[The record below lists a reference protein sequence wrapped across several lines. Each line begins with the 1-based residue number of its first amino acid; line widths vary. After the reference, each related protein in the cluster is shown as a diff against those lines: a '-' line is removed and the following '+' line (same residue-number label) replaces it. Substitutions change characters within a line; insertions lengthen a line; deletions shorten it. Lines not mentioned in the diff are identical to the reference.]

1 MKNIRLILLI
11 ILTFLSV
18 NIFSQIKLPKLISDG
33 VIFQRNT
40 EIKIWGWA
48 SANEMIELTFK
59 EKTYKTQANK
69 NGEWTILLPSQ
80 KAGGPFDMV
89 FRANNE
95 ITLKDILFGD
105 VWICSGQSNMEL
117 TMERVKEKYG
127 DVIKNSKNTN
137 IRQFLVP
144 DKYDFKFE
152 NQDLDA
158 GNWESASPE
167 SLLNFSAVAYFFAKE
182 LNEKYQVP
190 IGIINAALGGSP
202 VEAWMSEST
211 LKKFPE
217 AYNKLQKFKD
227 DNLIT
232 KIQEIDK
239 NRSDNWY
246 NVLNNN
252 DQGLVNS
259 PNWNEPNI
267 NDADWKT
274 MSIPGYWS
282 NNFVGNINGVVWFR
296 KEIEIPKSMVGKTAK
311 LWLGRIVDQDYAYI
325 NGELIGTT
333 GYQYPPRRY
342 TVNSTILKEGKN
354 TIAIRVI
361 NNSGKGGFVLDKP
374 YYLAAGN
381 DTIDLKGEWKYKFGK
396 TMEPLEN
403 QTFIRFQPGGLYNKM
418 IAPLLNFKIK
428 GAIWYQGEAN
438 TSNTSDYRETFRAMI
453 NSWRQN
459 WKQGDFPFIFVQL
472 PNFMEE
478 TKEPTESNWAE
489 LRQAQLETLSV
500 QNTGMVVSIDLGEWN
515 DIHPLNKY
523 DVGKRLALQAQ
534 KLAFNEHNVFAENP
548 IPKKFVFKRK
558 KVVIYFKNIGNGL
571 IAKDDKK
578 LHYFSISS
586 DGKNYVWAE
595 AKIKGNKVVVWND
608 GIKNPFIV
616 RYAWADN
623 PSSANLYTKDGLPAS
638 PFEIK
643 KRIKPTAN
651 IVYK

>member
-11 ILTFLSV
+11 ILTFLSA

-232 KIQEIDK
+232 KIQ
-239 NRSDNWY
+239 
-246 NVLNNN
+246 
-252 DQGLVNS
+252 
-259 PNWNEPNI
+259 
-267 NDADWKT
+267 
-274 MSIPGYWS
+274 
-282 NNFVGNINGVVWFR
+282 
-296 KEIEIPKSMVGKTAK
+296 
-311 LWLGRIVDQDYAYI
+311 
-325 NGELIGTT
+325 
-333 GYQYPPRRY
+333 
-342 TVNSTILKEGKN
+342 
-354 TIAIRVI
+354 
-361 NNSGKGGFVLDKP
+361 
-374 YYLAAGN
+374 
-381 DTIDLKGEWKYKFGK
+381 
-396 TMEPLEN
+396 
-403 QTFIRFQPGGLYNKM
+403 
-418 IAPLLNFKIK
+418 
-428 GAIWYQGEAN
+428 
-438 TSNTSDYRETFRAMI
+438 
-453 NSWRQN
+453 
-459 WKQGDFPFIFVQL
+459 
-472 PNFMEE
+472 
-478 TKEPTESNWAE
+478 
-489 LRQAQLETLSV
+489 
-500 QNTGMVVSIDLGEWN
+500 
-515 DIHPLNKY
+515 
-523 DVGKRLALQAQ
+523 
-534 KLAFNEHNVFAENP
+534 
-548 IPKKFVFKRK
+548 
-558 KVVIYFKNIGNGL
+558 
-571 IAKDDKK
+571 
-578 LHYFSISS
+578 
-586 DGKNYVWAE
+586 
-595 AKIKGNKVVVWND
+595 
-608 GIKNPFIV
+608 
-616 RYAWADN
+616 
-623 PSSANLYTKDGLPAS
+623 
-638 PFEIK
+638 
-643 KRIKPTAN
+643 
-651 IVYK
+651 